1 MPIVKATT
9 KPTKPTGNL
18 GSPECFL
25 LTLCCLF
32 SVVDPRNK
40 GKKTG
45 DEFKFDG
52 SELCRLNTGPRGSPF
67 FSGNKK
73 DPSTLAVQ
81 VRVAQK
87 GEPAVFITV
96 PLKKMKSEI
105 RDRIREEVSKNASP
119 ETVQEFQRIYDEALQ
134 CIGASAPDTVEAG
147 GGAAETTEEVA
158 KTTAAA
164 TELPTHA

>member
-18 GSPECFL
+18 GSSESFL
-25 LTLCCLF
+25 LDRSDQF
-32 SVVDPRNK
+32 PVVDPRNK

-45 DEFKFDG
+45 DMFVFDG

-96 PLKKMKSEI
+96 PLKKMKPEI
-105 RDRIREEVSKNASP
+105 RDHIREEVSKNASP

-134 CIGASAPDTVEAG
+134 CIGVSAPDTVEAG
-147 GGAAETTEEVA
+147 GGAAETTEEVV

-164 TELPTHA
+164 AELPTHA